1 MTDWKPAWFILNLV
15 LFFSVHS
22 QGQASPTPSTA
33 EPAEPLLVRN
43 SFDTPEEVLGHFLR
57 RDEAG
62 AFWAGMLEPE
72 MRAFTTWKTP
82 PQAESYFRFK
92 ERKLGEARKISQDEV
107 VIPVTLT
114 VIDQRDAFGTRMPA
128 SARQNP
134 HVQDF
139 RLRRIDGQWKIVQPD
154 SNRFVPAL
162 RVKSR

>member
-1 MTDWKPAWFILNLV
+1 MSDWKQVCPLLLALV
-15 LFFSVHS
+15 LSAYPQWPES
-22 QGQASPTPSTA
+22 SRLWAA
-33 EPAEPLLVRN
+33 ERTEPLLIRN

-92 ERKLGEARKISQDEV
+92 ERELGEARKISQDEV

-154 SNRFVPAL
+154 ANSFLPAI
-162 RVKSR
+162 RVKER